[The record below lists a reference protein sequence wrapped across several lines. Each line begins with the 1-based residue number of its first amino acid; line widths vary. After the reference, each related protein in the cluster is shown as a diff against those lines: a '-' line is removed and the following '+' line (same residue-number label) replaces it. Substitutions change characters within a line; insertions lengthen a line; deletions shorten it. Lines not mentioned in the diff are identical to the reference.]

1 MLESLVE
8 YVAETKENGV
18 SLSQNPVIRHKL
30 AERAIELETL
40 KMLSYE
46 IAWKMSQGVV
56 PIYEASRNKSY
67 GDDLQQRMAN
77 TGTEILGAYS
87 QIDQN
92 SKFAKLR
99 GTIQHLYLLFPGIT
113 IAAGTDE
120 IEKNII
126 GQFKLGLPKSY

>member
-1 MLESLVE
+1 
-8 YVAETKENGV
+8 
-18 SLSQNPVIRHKL
+18 
-30 AERAIELETL
+30 
-40 KMLSYE
+40 
-46 IAWKMSQGVV
+46 
-56 PIYEASRNKSY
+56 
-67 GDDLQQRMAN
+67 MAN

-92 SKFAKLR
+92 SKFAKLK
-99 GTIQHLYLLFPGIT
+99 GAIQQLYLLFPGIT

>member
-8 YVAETKENGV
+8 YVAETKQDGV
-18 SLSQNPVIRHKL
+18 PLSQNPIIRHKL

-46 IAWKMSQGVV
+46 ITWKMSQGVV
-56 PIYEASRNKSY
+56 PIYEASRNKAY
-67 GDDLQQRMAN
+67 GDHIQEQMAN
-77 TGTEILGAYS
+77 TGTEILGAHS
-87 QIDQN
+87 QVDQN
-92 SKFAKLR
+92 SKFAKLK
-99 GTIQHLYLLFPGIT
+99 GAIQHLYLLFPGIT